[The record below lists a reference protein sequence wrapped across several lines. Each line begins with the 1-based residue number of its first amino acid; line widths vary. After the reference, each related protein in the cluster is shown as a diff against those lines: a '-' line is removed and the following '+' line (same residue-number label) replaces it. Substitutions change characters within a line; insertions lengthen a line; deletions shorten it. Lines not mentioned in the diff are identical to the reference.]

1 MSTVININRK
11 KARQMLEHYEG
22 MTPEEQ
28 AISKAAADWH
38 TTRYSGYGN
47 DISLKNGLI
56 VKAPD
61 GHDYVV
67 LYSGDVSSIR
77 AKGDLKILDKLDKSD
92 FHHTP
97 VVIFRLYKN
106 GKLRRLKEYMYWWF
120 VPTQKLTSNELIN
133 G

>member
-11 KARQMLEHYEG
+11 KARQMLEHYED

-28 AISKAAADWH
+28 AISKAAADWY
-38 TTRYSGYGN
+38 TTQYSGYGN

-77 AKGDLKILDKLDKSD
+77 AKGVLKNINEIDISN
-92 FHHTP
+92 FNHH
-97 VVIFRLYKN
+97 VVDIFRLYKN

-120 VPTQKLTSNELIN
+120 MPTQKLTSIELIN